1 MALLTPNATYNANG
15 VTVNEKII
23 PDGTRWKSAT
33 KAVNAGFS
41 ANALYKKERKLTNNT
56 GKPGS
61 LTIHNTDDLDNVHDD
76 GEQYSRATYNEN
88 MGSVRVHFY
97 VDDVCAWQNMKA
109 GTGACKNDPKGSAE
123 VTWHAG
129 DGSTADGGN
138 MTSLSMEII
147 MNDNKEHDAKAKDNG
162 ARLAAWLL
170 WVHGLTVDDMV
181 THTYWVNKSAGKS
194 FSDVDK
200 QCTNPISGK
209 KWCPAY
215 IFNSYDSATALKNWK
230 AFKALVQ
237 SYLDKLKGS
246 ATEEKPEAATKPS
259 TSGTLYRVQA
269 GAYKNK
275 ANADAQLKKVKA
287 KGFDACIVEA
297 DGYYKIQVGAYSV
310 RANADAQLKKV
321 KEAGFTA
328 IITTVANKT
337 ATTQQTQTTD
347 TAKTIWDFLTGKGL
361 NAFAVAG
368 IMGNLNAESA
378 LNPKN
383 LQQTYEKK
391 LGYTDASYTEA
402 VDKGTYG
409 NFVKDSA
416 GYGLAQWT
424 YWSRKQALLEY
435 AQSVKKSIGDLGM
448 QLEFLWKEL
457 QGYKTVMS
465 VLKSATSV
473 KQASDIILTGYEK
486 PANQG
491 DSVKAT
497 RAKYGQAYYDKY
509 AGKTSTAP
517 AEKVE
522 TFKAYTVKVTASA
535 LNIRKGPGTNYGT
548 NGVIRDKGVYTI
560 VDEATGTGATKW
572 GKLKS
577 GAGWISLDY
586 AKKL

>member
-1 MALLTPNATYNANG
+1 MTYTNSPLVSYTKLSPNHSGQRNHIIDTITIHCVVGQCSVEVLGSIFAPASREASSNYGVGYDGKIGMYVEEKNRSWCTSSASNDHRAITIEVASDTTEPYAVTDAAYNALIKLVADICKRNNIKKLIYSTNKADRVNHKNG
-15 VTVNEKII
+15 CNMTVHRDYANKSCPGTYLYERQDKI
-23 PDGTRWKSAT
+23 A
-33 KAVNAGFS
+33 KAVNAILGADKAETS
-41 ANALYKKERKLTNNT
+41 
-56 GKPGS
+56 KP
-61 LTIHNTDDLDNVHDD
+61 T
-76 GEQYSRATYNEN
+76 
-88 MGSVRVHFY
+88 
-97 VDDVCAWQNMKA
+97 
-109 GTGACKNDPKGSAE
+109 
-123 VTWHAG
+123 
-129 DGSTADGGN
+129 
-138 MTSLSMEII
+138 
-147 MNDNKEHDAKAKDNG
+147 
-162 ARLAAWLL
+162 
-170 WVHGLTVDDMV
+170 
-181 THTYWVNKSAGKS
+181 
-194 FSDVDK
+194 
-200 QCTNPISGK
+200 
-209 KWCPAY
+209 
-215 IFNSYDSATALKNWK
+215 
-230 AFKALVQ
+230 
-237 SYLDKLKGS
+237 
-246 ATEEKPEAATKPS
+246 

-275 ANADAQLKKVKA
+275 ANAEAQLKKVKA

-321 KEAGFTA
+321 KAAGFTA

-337 ATTQQTQTTD
+337 ATTQQAQTTD

-560 VDEATGTGATKW
+560 VAESTGKGATKW

-586 AKKL
+586 TKKL

>member
-1 MALLTPNATYNANG
+1 MSYTNSPLVTYTNITKNKTSPREHAIDTITIHCIVGQWTAKQGCDYFATTDRECSANYVVGKDGSIGLSVDEKDRSWCSSDRANDHRAITIEVASDTSEPYAVTDAAYNALIKLVADICKRNG
-15 VTVNEKII
+15 IKKLVWSTSKTDRVNHKNGCNMTVHRDFADKSCPGTYLYERHGKI
-23 PDGTRWKSAT
+23 AE
-33 KAVNAGFS
+33 AVN
-41 ANALYKKERKLTNNT
+41 KL
-56 GKPGS
+56 
-61 LTIHNTDDLDNVHDD
+61 
-76 GEQYSRATYNEN
+76 
-88 MGSVRVHFY
+88 
-97 VDDVCAWQNMKA
+97 
-109 GTGACKNDPKGSAE
+109 
-123 VTWHAG
+123 
-129 DGSTADGGN
+129 
-138 MTSLSMEII
+138 
-147 MNDNKEHDAKAKDNG
+147 
-162 ARLAAWLL
+162 LAAE
-170 WVHGLTVDDMV
+170 TEKESE
-181 THTYWVNKSAGKS
+181 TT
-194 FSDVDK
+194 
-200 QCTNPISGK
+200 TPT
-209 KWCPAY
+209 
-215 IFNSYDSATALKNWK
+215 AT
-230 AFKALVQ
+230 
-237 SYLDKLKGS
+237 
-246 ATEEKPEAATKPS
+246 
-259 TSGTLYRVQA
+259 GTLYRVQA

-275 ANADAQLKKVKA
+275 ANAEAQLKKVKA

-310 RANADAQLKKV
+310 RANADAQLKKI
-321 KEAGFTA
+321 KAAGFTA
-328 IITTVANKT
+328 IVTTVANKT
-337 ATTQQTQTTD
+337 TTTQQTQTTD
-347 TAKTIWDFLTGKGL
+347 ITKTIWDFLTGKGL

-368 IMGNLNAESA
+368 IVGNLYAESA

-391 LGYTDASYTEA
+391 LGYTDDSYTEA

-457 QGYKTVMS
+457 QGYKAVMS

-509 AGKTSTAP
+509 VGKTSSAP

-560 VDEATGTGATKW
+560 VGESTGKGATKW